1 MGLKKFKCA
10 EREYK
15 IQKILNKHFPNIVP
29 KPISWS
35 NGVLT
40 TEYTDGVRT
49 CNQSQV
55 ARQLCSRLKTI
66 KRKFPKFRHNNLK
79 LHNVLLTKN
88 GPMIIGFSKSSFR
101 GGPDTDETFFMNEFR
116 GVPKVQKARK
126 VPPLD
131 GPKRPL
137 DKSKLLD
144 FIKKSGVTVIQ
155 TGKK

>member
-1 MGLKKFKCA
+1 MRLKKIKCA

-15 IQKILNKHFPNIVP
+15 IQKVLNKHFPNIVP
-29 KPISWS
+29 RPVSWS
-35 NGVLT
+35 KGVMT
-40 TEYTDGVRT
+40 TEYTDGVNT
-49 CNQSQV
+49 CNQAQV
-55 ARQLCSRLKTI
+55 AKQVCARLKII

-79 LHNVLLTKN
+79 LYNVLLTKN
-88 GPMIIGFSKSSFR
+88 GPMIMGFSKSSFR

-116 GVPKVQKARK
+116 GPKR
-126 VPPLD
+126 PLT